1 MRSSPLTD
9 FRILMKPELTYSR
22 EPVEFWEPPSRWGGV
37 NWTLRPSEIVG
48 PPQTYLRPLGVSPW
62 RFTTTSHPHPLTT
75 PTPTHTPLHSYF
87 TPTATLTHTHTH
99 TTHTHTHTPSLLLH
113 TDSHPHTPPPH
124 THTPHTHQ
132 HTHPFTPT
140 SHRHPPPHTHTPLHS
155 YFTPTAT
162 LTHTHHT
169 HTPLHSYFTP
179 TAPPPSPATHP
190 LPPYTCLFGIF
201 KPGSFQ
207 PAIHHPPRLPLVSD
221 IGRFHCLAPR

>member
-22 EPVEFWEPPSRWGGV
+22 EPVEFCEPPSRWGGGV

-87 TPTATLTHTHTH
+87 TPTATLTHTH
-99 TTHTHTHTPSLLLH
+99 
-113 TDSHPHTPPPH
+113 
-124 THTPHTHQ
+124 
-132 HTHPFTPT
+132 
-140 SHRHPPPHTHTPLHS
+140 
-155 YFTPTAT
+155 
-162 LTHTHHT
+162 HT

-190 LPPYTCLFGIF
+190 LPLYTCLFGIF